1 MDMKMKTYME
11 TYTFDV
17 TYVKPGT
24 FNKLEHGTIEIK
36 SETLPSHDDIVKACK
51 DKYPT
56 AYTYRLLLKD

>member
-1 MDMKMKTYME
+1 MKTY
-11 TYTFDV
+11 TFEV

-36 SETLPSHDDIVKACK
+36 SETLPSHVDIVKACK

-56 AYTYRLLLKD
+56 AYTYKLLLDK

>member
-1 MDMKMKTYME
+1 MKTYAFE
-11 TYTFDV
+11 V
-17 TYVKPGT
+17 TYIKPGT

-56 AYTYRLLLKD
+56 AYTYRLLLKN